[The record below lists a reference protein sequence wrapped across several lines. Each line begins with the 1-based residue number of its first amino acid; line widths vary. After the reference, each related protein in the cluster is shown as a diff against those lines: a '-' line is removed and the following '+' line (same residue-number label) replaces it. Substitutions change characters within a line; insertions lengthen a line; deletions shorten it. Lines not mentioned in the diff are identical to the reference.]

1 MAAETSPADAGPPDT
16 GPFDDPSDDR
26 HSNDV
31 HRDSAAVRVRAFTL
45 TSGRT
50 TPRVDLPVEATLRRL
65 GAATAGPVE
74 SHLARILEVCDK
86 RSVAEVS
93 ALVAMPI
100 GVVRVLLA
108 ELDERRALL
117 DGGLD
122 SDLAELDE
130 RRELIE
136 RTLRGLRT
144 L

>member
-1 MAAETSPADAGPPDT
+1 VAADTS
-16 GPFDDPSDDR
+16 PSDD
-26 HSNDV
+26 
-31 HRDSAAVRVRAFTL
+31 APTGAPAVRVRAFTL

-74 SHLARILEVCDK
+74 SHLTRILEVCDR

-108 ELDERRALL
+108 DLVELGQVRVQTTIQE
-117 DGGLD
+117 D
-122 SDLAELDE
+122 SSFAE

>member
-1 MAAETSPADAGPPDT
+1 MAAETSPRDEPQPDA
-16 GPFDDPSDDR
+16 
-26 HSNDV
+26 
-31 HRDSAAVRVRAFTL
+31 AAVRVRPFTL

-50 TPRVDLPVEATLRRL
+50 TPRVDLPFEATLRRL
-65 GAATAGPVE
+65 GSASAGPVE
-74 SHLARILEVCDK
+74 SHLTRILEVCDR

-108 ELDERRALL
+108 DLVELGQVRVQTTIQE
-117 DGGLD
+117 D
-122 SDLAELDE
+122 SSYDE

>member
-1 MAAETSPADAGPPDT
+1 MRPGDPVAADTSPSEDA
-16 GPFDDPSDDR
+16 PSGA
-26 HSNDV
+26 S
-31 HRDSAAVRVRAFTL
+31 AVRVRAFTL

-74 SHLARILEVCDK
+74 SHLTRILEMCDR

-108 ELDERRALL
+108 DLVELGQVRVQTTIQE
-117 DGGLD
+117 D
-122 SDLAELDE
+122 SSLDE

>member
-1 MAAETSPADAGPPDT
+1 MAADTSPDDDA
-16 GPFDDPSDDR
+16 PS
-26 HSNDV
+26 
-31 HRDSAAVRVRAFTL
+31 SAPAVRVRAFTL

-74 SHLARILEVCDK
+74 SHLIRILEVCDR

-108 ELDERRALL
+108 DLVELGQVRVQTTIQE
-117 DGGLD
+117 D
-122 SDLAELDE
+122 SSFDE

>member
-1 MAAETSPADAGPPDT
+1 MAADTSPDDA
-16 GPFDDPSDDR
+16 PSGA
-26 HSNDV
+26 S
-31 HRDSAAVRVRAFTL
+31 AVRVRAFTL

-50 TPRVDLPVEATLRRL
+50 TPRVDLPFEATLRRL

-74 SHLARILEVCDK
+74 SHLIRILEVCDK

-108 ELDERRALL
+108 DLVELGQVRVQTTIQE
-117 DGGLD
+117 D
-122 SDLAELDE
+122 SSLDE

>member
-1 MAAETSPADAGPPDT
+1 MAPDTSPSDGAPH
-16 GPFDDPSDDR
+16 DPS
-26 HSNDV
+26 
-31 HRDSAAVRVRAFTL
+31 AVRVRPFTL

-74 SHLARILEVCDK
+74 SHLVRILEVCDR

-108 ELDERRALL
+108 DLVELGQVRVQTTIQE
-117 DGGLD
+117 G
-122 SDLAELDE
+122 SSLDE

>member
-1 MAAETSPADAGPPDT
+1 VDPEAAPPTTAG
-16 GPFDDPSDDR
+16 G
-26 HSNDV
+26 
-31 HRDSAAVRVRAFTL
+31 DSSAVRVRPFTL

-50 TPRVDLPVEATLRRL
+50 TPRVDLPFEATLRRL
-65 GAATAGPVE
+65 GSASAGPVE
-74 SHLARILEVCDK
+74 SHLTRILEVCDK

-93 ALVAMPI
+93 ALVSMPI

-108 ELDERRALL
+108 DLVELGKVRVQTTIQQ
-117 DGGLD
+117 D
-122 SDLAELDE
+122 SSLDE

>member
-1 MAAETSPADAGPPDT
+1 MRS
-16 GPFDDPSDDR
+16 
-26 HSNDV
+26 
-31 HRDSAAVRVRAFTL
+31 FTL

-50 TPRVDLPVEATLRRL
+50 KPRVELPFEATLRCL
-65 GAATAGPVE
+65 GTAGFSPTE
-74 SHLARILEVCDK
+74 THLARILEVCDR

-108 ELDERRALL
+108 DLVELGQVRVQTTIQEGSSLDERR
-117 DGGLD
+117 D
-122 SDLAELDE
+122 
-130 RRELIE
+130 LIE

>member
-1 MAAETSPADAGPPDT
+1 MAADTSPDDDA
-16 GPFDDPSDDR
+16 PS
-26 HSNDV
+26 SG
-31 HRDSAAVRVRAFTL
+31 SAVRVRAFTL

-74 SHLARILEVCDK
+74 SHLTRILEVCDK

-108 ELDERRALL
+108 DLVELGQVRVQTTIQE
-117 DGGLD
+117 D
-122 SDLAELDE
+122 SSFDE

>member
-1 MAAETSPADAGPPDT
+1 MAADTSP
-16 GPFDDPSDDR
+16 DDDVPSG
-26 HSNDV
+26 
-31 HRDSAAVRVRAFTL
+31 APAVRVRAFTL

-74 SHLARILEVCDK
+74 SHLTRILEVCDR

-108 ELDERRALL
+108 DLVELGQVRVQTTIQE
-117 DGGLD
+117 D
-122 SDLAELDE
+122 SSFAE